1 MRTLETIYRHFSCC
15 SEAARGWS
23 LEKEKEKEDA
33 RVKEKE
39 DARVKEEEDARV
51 KEEEDARVKEEEDAR
66 VAARGWS
73 LEPADWIR
81 RRRRRRH
88 EEEEEE
94 ALRAD
99 AS

>member
-1 MRTLETIYRHFSCC
+1 METIYRHFSCC

-33 RVKEKE
+33 RVKEK
-39 DARVKEEEDARV
+39 EDARV